1 MARNRASM
9 REGPLAELFRA
20 TEAAQRQAEQGQE
33 AAPPA
38 PTPEEPQEMTVEHV
52 PDFAKEEASAAA
64 PAPPAPSE
72 PAVPEE
78 TPTPAEPE
86 ASVVAQPAPPPPREQ
101 PVYEPPVT
109 RYEVMPEPAPRLEYA
124 TPRDSSS
131 YLAVIRVIGVGGA
144 GLNAVN
150 RMIDAGISQVEFVAV
165 NTDMQQL
172 QLSDA
177 PVKIHIGRDLTQ
189 GLGSGAE
196 PDIGRRA
203 AEESYDQIKNALR
216 GSDMVFVTA
225 GEGGGTGTGAAP
237 VVAKIARELGALTVG
252 IVTTPFR
259 FEGTRR
265 KSSADNGVE
274 QLRAA
279 CDTLIVIPNDRLL
292 EVLDR
297 STSMLDAF
305 KIADDVLRQG
315 VQGITDL
322 ITMPGLINLDFAD
335 VRTVMRDAGSALMG
349 IGYATGEDRAKQA
362 AERALKSPLIDT
374 EIVGARG
381 ILLSIAGG
389 EDLTLLEVN
398 DAAETV
404 RQAATD
410 DTNIIF
416 GATVDERL
424 AGQVWVTVVATG
436 LGGTRRRTTPTFTG
450 DTSPT
455 ANGRPARAAELP
467 PELDERDEHGR
478 PERGAEGEA
487 AGQSCRG
494 CVPADGVRALAEEVE
509 DAGGAECERRQ
520 GLDRAERDPGR
531 HGDVRPDAVRRKG
544 EGDRCARDADV
555 PGGQRQDPGQIERRD
570 DEDGGCERPVDPEG
584 GCDRGRGGDAERHR
598 EPDPAGDLR
607 RRAGAASEHAE
618 DVETM
623 PELRPRPRVTSAP
636 GDCGCHHSCEQQ
648 DRDRPARQHA
658 ARRCEGQHDG
668 EPHRPH
674 RAQRAGDPA
683 DRPEPPVVV
692 ERA

>member
-20 TEAAQRQAEQGQE
+20 TEAAQRQTEQSEEKPKAE
-33 AAPPA
+33 AA
-38 PTPEEPQEMTVEHV
+38 PEEPQEKTVEHV
-52 PDFAKEEASAAA
+52 PDFVKEEPRAAAPAAAPSEPAAPPVSVPRDEPAPVEAKAPA
-64 PAPPAPSE
+64 PAPPAP
-72 PAVPEE
+72 
-78 TPTPAEPE
+78 
-86 ASVVAQPAPPPPREQ
+86 PPPRVEQ
-101 PVYEPPVT
+101 RREPVYEPPVST
-109 RYEVMPEPAPRLEYA
+109 YEPMPEPAPRLEYA

-131 YLAVIRVIGVGGA
+131 YLAVIRVAGVGGA

-150 RMIDAGISQVEFVAV
+150 RMIDAGISSVEFVAV

-237 VVAKIARELGALTVG
+237 IVAKIARELGALTVG

-265 KSSADNGVE
+265 KSSADQGVE
-274 QLRAA
+274 ELRAA
-279 CDTLIVIPNDRLL
+279 CDTVIVIPNDRLL

-335 VRTVMRDAGSALMG
+335 VRTVMSDAGSALMG

-398 DAAETV
+398 DAAEAV

-436 LGGTRRRTTPTFTG
+436 LGGTRRRTAPTFQQQPA
-450 DTSPT
+450 PT
-455 ANGRPARAAELP
+455 PR
-467 PELDERDEHGR
+467 
-478 PERGAEGEA
+478 
-487 AGQSCRG
+487 S
-494 CVPADGVRALAEEVE
+494 E
-509 DAGGAECERRQ
+509 DP
-520 GLDRAERDPGR
+520 L
-531 HGDVRPDAVRRKG
+531 
-544 EGDRCARDADV
+544 
-555 PGGQRQDPGQIERRD
+555 
-570 DEDGGCERPVDPEG
+570 
-584 GCDRGRGGDAERHR
+584 
-598 EPDPAGDLR
+598 
-607 RRAGAASEHAE
+607 
-618 DVETM
+618 
-623 PELRPRPRVTSAP
+623 
-636 GDCGCHHSCEQQ
+636 
-648 DRDRPARQHA
+648 
-658 ARRCEGQHDG
+658 
-668 EPHRPH
+668 
-674 RAQRAGDPA
+674 
-683 DRPEPPVVV
+683 EPPSFL
-692 ERA
+692 RN